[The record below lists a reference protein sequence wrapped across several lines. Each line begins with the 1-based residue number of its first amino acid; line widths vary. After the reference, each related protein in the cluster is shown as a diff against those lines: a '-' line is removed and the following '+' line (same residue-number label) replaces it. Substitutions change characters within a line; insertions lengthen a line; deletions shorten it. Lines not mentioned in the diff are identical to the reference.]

1 MFKIFTDEF
10 LAFLQEVRDLLL
22 IIEEDKDLTY
32 LTRGIE
38 KVEEEIKII
47 EEES

>member
-1 MFKIFTDEF
+1 MDEF
-10 LAFLQEVRDLLL
+10 LAFLQEIRDLLL

-32 LTRGIE
+32 LSNVIE

>member
-1 MFKIFTDEF
+1 MDEF
-10 LAFLQEVRDLLL
+10 LAFLQEIRDLLL

-32 LTRGIE
+32 LTEVIE

-47 EEES
+47 EKES

>member
-1 MFKIFTDEF
+1 MDEF

-32 LTRGIE
+32 LSEVIE

>member
-1 MFKIFTDEF
+1 MDEF

-22 IIEEDKDLTY
+22 IIEEDRELSY
-32 LTRGIE
+32 LTRVIE

>member
-1 MFKIFTDEF
+1 MDEF

-22 IIEEDKDLTY
+22 IIEEDKDLSY
-32 LTRGIE
+32 ITRVIE

-47 EEES
+47 EES

>member
-1 MFKIFTDEF
+1 MDEF

-22 IIEEDKDLTY
+22 IIEEDKDLSY
-32 LTRGIE
+32 LTRVIE

>member
-1 MFKIFTDEF
+1 MDEF

-32 LTRGIE
+32 LTEVIK

-47 EEES
+47 EES

>member
-1 MFKIFTDEF
+1 MHEF

-22 IIEEDKDLTY
+22 IIEEDEDLTY
-32 LTRGIE
+32 LTEVID

>member
-1 MFKIFTDEF
+1 MDEF
-10 LAFLQEVRDLLL
+10 LAFLQEVRDLLV
-22 IIEEDKDLTY
+22 IIEEDKDLSY
-32 LTRGIE
+32 ITRVIE

>member
-1 MFKIFTDEF
+1 MDYF
-10 LAFLQEVRDLLL
+10 LEFLQEVRDLLL
-22 IIEEDKDLTY
+22 IIEEDRDLSY
-32 LTRGIE
+32 ITRVIE

>member
-1 MFKIFTDEF
+1 MDEF

-32 LTRGIE
+32 LTEVIE

>member
-1 MFKIFTDEF
+1 MDEF

-32 LTRGIE
+32 FTEVIE

>member
-1 MFKIFTDEF
+1 MDEF

-32 LTRGIE
+32 ISEVIE

>member
-1 MFKIFTDEF
+1 MYEF

-32 LTRGIE
+32 LSEVIK
-38 KVEEEIKII
+38 KVEEELNRI
-47 EEES
+47 EAES

>member
-1 MFKIFTDEF
+1 MHEF

-32 LTRGIE
+32 LTEVID

>member
-1 MFKIFTDEF
+1 MDEF

-32 LTRGIE
+32 LSEVIK

-47 EEES
+47 EES